1 MTEAAPAL
9 PVSSD
14 LAEAEIVRLK
24 NYQAWRDRGVD
35 PYDGKFRADIAPG
48 ALQEKYKDLPN
59 GDVSPD
65 RVRVSGRI
73 ATIRNSGMFI
83 DLHGPDGKIQVFH
96 DIKHLEA
103 GRSEILGL
111 FDIGDIVGVEGIVRR
126 TPRGELTI
134 NAEDMV
140 ILSKCLQPPPEK
152 FHGLA
157 DPEVRLRKRVMDI
170 STNAE
175 LRAGLQNRCRIVSAV
190 RRAFED
196 RGYLEV
202 ETPMLHAI
210 PGGANAKPFVTHH
223 NALDIPLYLRIAPEL
238 HLKKLI
244 VAGLANRVFEIGR
257 CFRNEGVSF
266 KHNPEFT
273 SVEAYMALGDC
284 TDMMTLAEEVT
295 VSAIRAIHGDTLK
308 IRYADNDIDFTPP
321 WPRKTMIGLVKE
333 ATGIDFMTLTDPVE
347 ARLAASK
354 IGVETPPRALWGQ
367 IVESVFGAK
376 VEKTLIQP
384 THVMEHPR
392 DISPLAKVK
401 ADNPLVTERF
411 EAFVNGW
418 ELANGFSELN
428 DPFDQYGRFK
438 AQMAARE
445 SGDDEAQ
452 QMDESFVEALEYGLP
467 PAGGLGIG
475 IDRLAMLVTGAVT
488 IREVISFPAFRP
500 GEGASVVRRLDE
512 SKNPVF

>member
-1 MTEAAPAL
+1 MTESAPLPAA
-9 PVSSD
+9 SSD

-24 NYQAWRDRGVD
+24 HYQAWRDRGVD
-35 PYDGKFRADIAPG
+35 PYDGVFRADSTPG
-48 ALQEKYKDLPN
+48 GLQTKYQDLPN
-59 GDVSPD
+59 GEISPD
-65 RVRVSGRI
+65 HARVSGRI

-83 DLHGPDGKIQVFH
+83 DLHGPDGKIQIFH
-96 DIKHLEA
+96 DVKHLAPERA
-103 GRSEILGL
+103 EVLGL
-111 FDIGDIVGVEGIVRR
+111 FDIGDIVGVEGALRR

-134 NAEDMV
+134 NAERMV

-170 STNAE
+170 STNAD
-175 LRAGLQNRCRIVSAV
+175 LRAGLQMRCRIVSAI

-196 RGYLEV
+196 RGYLDV
-202 ETPMLHAI
+202 ETPMLHTI

-244 VAGLANRVFEIGR
+244 VAGLADRVFEIGR
-257 CFRNEGVSF
+257 CFRNEGISF

-273 SVEAYMALGDC
+273 SVEAYMALGNC
-284 TDMMTLAEEVT
+284 ADMMALAEEIT
-295 VSAIRAIHGDTLK
+295 VAAIRAAQGESLIVRYGD
-308 IRYADNDIDFTPP
+308 RDIDFTPP

-333 ATGIDFMTLTDPVE
+333 ATGLDFMTLTDPVE

-354 IGVETPPRALWGQ
+354 IGVDTPPHALWGQ

-376 VEKTLIQP
+376 VEKTLIHP

-401 ADNPLVTERF
+401 ADNPLVADRF

-418 ELANGFSELN
+418 ELCNGFSELN

-438 AQMAARE
+438 AQMAARAT
-445 SGDDEAQ
+445 GDDEAQ
-452 QMDESFVEALEYGLP
+452 YMDESFVEALEYGLP

-475 IDRLAMLVTGAVT
+475 IDRLVMLLTNSQT
-488 IREVISFPAFRP
+488 IREVLSFPAFRP
-500 GEGASVVRRLDE
+500 GEGASVVRRVDE
-512 SKNPVF
+512 SKTPLS

>member
-1 MTEAAPAL
+1 MTTAAPAL
-9 PVSSD
+9 PVSAD

-24 NYQAWRDRGVD
+24 NYEAWRALGVD
-35 PYDGKFRADIAPG
+35 PYDGKFRPDTTAG
-48 ALQEKYKDLPN
+48 ALQVRYRDLAN
-59 GDVSPD
+59 GQATSD
-65 RVRVSGRI
+65 RVKLSGRI

-83 DLHGPDGKIQVFH
+83 DLHGSDGKIQIFH
-96 DIKHLEA
+96 DLKALSPERA
-103 GRSEILGL
+103 QKLSL
-111 FDIGDIVGVEGIVRR
+111 FDIGDIVGVEGAVRR
-126 TPRGELTI
+126 TPRGELTV
-134 NAEDMV
+134 NADAMA

-170 STNAE
+170 STNAD
-175 LRAGLQNRCRIVSAV
+175 LRAGLQSRCRIVSAV

-202 ETPMLHAI
+202 ETPMLHTI
-210 PGGANAKPFVTHH
+210 PGGANARPFVTHH
-223 NALDIPLYLRIAPEL
+223 NVLDIPLYLRIAPEL

-244 VAGLANRVFEIGR
+244 VAGIADRVFEIGR

-284 TDMMTLAEEVT
+284 ADMMTLAEDVT
-295 VSAIRAIHGDTLK
+295 VAAIRAVHGDTLK
-308 IRYADNDIDFTPP
+308 IRYGEHEIDFTPP
-321 WPRKTMIGLVKE
+321 WPRKTMLGLVKE
-333 ATGIDFMTLTDPVE
+333 ATGLDFMTLTDPVE
-347 ARLAASK
+347 ARLAASR
-354 IGVETPPRALWGQ
+354 IGVDTPPRALWGQ

-475 IDRLAMLVTGAVT
+475 IDRLAMLVTGATT
-488 IREVISFPAFRP
+488 IREVISFPTFRP

-512 SKNPVF
+512 SKHAPL